1 MVKWTRLLSCIVSYY
16 SRLADDFSSDKFR
29 KVYRYST
36 AATTDTAYIIGG
48 IQEAS
53 YSTTIAQFKNFQWS
67 KVGDLTQGRRGH
79 GSVSVGTE
87 TMMIGG
93 SVSSSS

>member
-16 SRLADDFSSDKFR
+16 SRLVDYRSRDKFR
-29 KVYRYST
+29 QVSRYST

-67 KVGDLTQGRRGH
+67 KVGDLTQSRRGH

-87 TMMIGG
+87 TMVIGG
-93 SVSSSS
+93 YTSASS